1 MSKSLTTEYK
11 TVMQEEVPDLW
22 ARIEASLPEK
32 DLSNKVVSIEEA
44 RGKKVAE
51 LETKRKKNK
60 KIMKFVYSMSGVAV
74 AGIAIAVLIPFIADS
89 NARNNAAIKAA
100 QSKEFFAAGDAGS
113 SNKSENAV
121 ISEMALADSEAAESY
136 DDYAYRADVVAGGI
150 AEPGVTVNDAVT
162 TESDSAILTDCQ
174 GVTIEYLGNTKV
186 SGIAVT
192 KVKVTECESNP
203 ELEGM
208 TLYVD
213 NIEDAESVDGEIFD
227 LTLDMQIDGVNIY
240 SID

>member
-89 NARNNAAIKAA
+89 NARNNAAIKAT
-100 QSKEFFAAGDAGS
+100 QSKQSFASDNAGS
-113 SNKSENAV
+113 SKSENAFV
-121 ISEMALADSEAAESY
+121 NEMALADTEAEESY

-162 TESDSAILTDCQ
+162 TESDSALLTDCQ

>member
-32 DLSNKVVSIEEA
+32 ELSKKVVSIEEA
-44 RGKKVAE
+44 RDKKVAE

-89 NARNNAAIKAA
+89 NARNNAAIKAT
-100 QSKEFFAAGDAGS
+100 QSKESFAADNAG
-113 SNKSENAV
+113 SNKSENAFV
-121 ISEMALADSEAAESY
+121 NEMALADTEAEESY

-162 TESDSAILTDCQ
+162 TESDSALLTDCQ

-186 SGIAVT
+186 SGIEVA
-192 KVKVTECESNP
+192 KIKVTECESNP

-227 LTLDMQIDGVNIY
+227 LTLDVQIDGVNIY